1 MALSYYM
8 DHNVPRAITIGLRLR
23 DVDVLTAIEDGM
35 DQAEDEILLDRASL
49 LQRVL
54 FTQDDDL
61 LKEATKRQR
70 ENANFGGVIY
80 AHQLRI
86 SIGECVRDLELI
98 ARVGTMEDVVNRV
111 HFLPL

>member
-54 FTQDDDL
+54 FTQDD
-61 LKEATKRQR
+61 ER
-70 ENANFGGVIY
+70 GY
-80 AHQLRI
+80 
-86 SIGECVRDLELI
+86 
-98 ARVGTMEDVVNRV
+98 
-111 HFLPL
+111 